1 MRGLNLQAMQA
12 QQPQQGGS
20 LISPQSLGML
30 MQAYKAYQGQQT
42 PLTPG
47 ATGTDYAGSQQ
58 QGTGYGMGQPLV
70 AGGESGQ
77 SPMVGQNPLM
87 DAMTRQRMQAGAGRY

>member
-12 QQPQQGGS
+12 QQPAQPQS

-30 MQAYKAYQGQQT
+30 MQAYKAYQNQQT

-47 ATGTDYAGSQQ
+47 ATGTDYAGSQM
-58 QGTGYGMGQPLV
+58 QGTGYEMGAPLV
-70 AGGESGQ
+70 AGGMSGQ
-77 SPMVGQNPLM
+77 PNMVGQESPLLG
-87 DAMTRQRMQAGAGRY
+87 AMRRRPGGY